1 MITVKKITFTGLTKN
16 SQDTKFESVTQL
28 KDHVHGLFEN
38 DPTIA
43 IIEKWLY
50 KNGDIVFTLRNNKRK
65 ITVQYLVTSK
75 Q

>member
-1 MITVKKITFTGLTKN
+1 MIIAKKITFTGLTKN
-16 SQDTKFESVTQL
+16 VQDVKFESVAQL
-28 KDHVHGLFEN
+28 KDHVNGMFNN

-50 KNGDIVFTLRNNKRK
+50 KSGDVVFTLRNNKRK